1 MGTPLLHTIRYY
13 NKYDIT
19 NKEKIILNLE
29 NDKELKSKKET
40 NNDSEETNNDSEETN
55 NVSEETNNVS
65 EETSNGSKE
74 TNNDQLCDLEE
85 LICNDP
91 TFFS

>member
-65 EETSNGSKE
+65 KE

-85 LICNDP
+85 LLTNDP

>member
-85 LICNDP
+85 LLTNDP

>member
-65 EETSNGSKE
+65 KE

>member
-40 NNDSEETNNDSEETN
+40 NNDSEETNN
-55 NVSEETNNVS
+55 VS

-85 LICNDP
+85 LLTNDP